1 MGSSYRVLLVQSN
14 NQHKQP
20 TTTNQMIIK
29 DQETTLETIGS
40 VSQESQFK
48 MRTSQKA
55 FQILSS
61 LYSDKP
67 LAIVRELGCN
77 AMDSHIANGQP
88 NRPFNIHIPNALEP
102 WLTIQDFGTGISHEN
117 IYEIYSVYFAST
129 KTNTNSQVGM
139 LGLGSKSPFC
149 YTDNFTITSIHNQ
162 VKRIY
167 NAYFNAQGM
176 PTISLASQENTKDEN
191 GVAIQIPIK
200 ANDFSYFTQSVFQAF
215 RFFDVKPNI
224 TGGSVDWRD
233 KADFEG
239 SFWKSYTKLNQSYAV
254 MGGVTYPIDTYK
266 ISSEHYDIVRKAGL
280 VIKFGI
286 GELDVT
292 PSREALMYHDWVLD
306 ALNAKIELVKKDFV
320 TKVEE
325 TIKSSTNLLDAMKAL
340 FMLNNQ
346 WSFLNSSMINGKVM
360 WNKVEI
366 TDPRRS
372 IKSICGEIKN
382 YSKRIWGRSK
392 WSESEYPALDNNAL
406 WYYDDL
412 KRGSQKRIVSFVRN
426 QPDSSNGSHN
436 VSVNL
441 VDQAGMKK
449 LIGSGFPASI
459 FIPTSTLPAV
469 ASNRASMGTK
479 NVKPKGI
486 ITLYSIGNSYRT
498 SWDSDQ
504 FDLATGTAPKYYIV
518 KDSNSF
524 KFDAMQLKSK
534 DGRNLLKITN
544 KDSVEKYLKYAGI
557 NSADVRMVSKGNEEV
572 LKKLG
577 SKSLASRIEKDT
589 PSIDFEKIQ
598 KARYLNSCTTNQLVK
613 HKLFNKLSDNNP
625 FKIFV
630 NESVSILKEE
640 EKYGD
645 ICGYIEE
652 DKKNELTYPSEM
664 VKLLYISCT
673 YWSIGYELTLK
684 SALEMEQT
692 TK

>member
-1 MGSSYRVLLVQSN
+1 
-14 NQHKQP
+14 
-20 TTTNQMIIK
+20 MIL
-29 DQETTLETIGS
+29 QETTNTIEQIGEFTEQAEFS
-40 VSQESQFK
+40 IKASK
-48 MRTSQKA
+48 KA
-55 FQILSS
+55 FGLLSGM
-61 LYSDKP
+61 YSDIF
-67 LAIVRELGCN
+67 LGIIREISVNSL
-77 AMDSHIANGQP
+77 DSHIVAGKTDVP
-88 NRPFNIHIPNALEP
+88 IDIHLPNALEP
-102 WLTIQDFGTGISHEN
+102 WLSIKDFGTGISHKD
-117 IYEIYSVYFAST
+117 IYSIYTTYFEST
-129 KTNTNSQVGM
+129 KTNTNEQTGCF
-139 LGLGSKSPFC
+139 GLGSKIFLA
-149 YTDNFTITSIHNQ
+149 YTDSSTIYSITDN
-162 VKRIY
+162 VKRTY
-167 NAYFNAQGM
+167 SVFFNEKGV
-176 PTISLASQENTKDEN
+176 PCISLVHQANTNECN
-191 GVAIQIPIK
+191 GLEVQIPVK
-200 ANDFSYFTQSVFQAF
+200 SSDFDKFKEATYRAC

-224 TGGSVDWRD
+224 TGGKIDWNLD
-233 KADFEG
+233 KPDFQG
-239 SFWKSYTKLNQSYAV
+239 TFWQSHQKQNQSVAI
-254 MGGVTYPIDTYK
+254 MGKVAYPIDSYRV
-266 ISSEHYDIVRKAGL
+266 SGENYDIIRKAGL
-280 VIKFGI
+280 VINFNL
-286 GELDVT
+286 GELEIT
-292 PSREALMYHDWVLD
+292 PAREALVYSEHTLNN
-306 ALNAKIELVKKDFV
+306 LNAKIELVKKDFV
-320 TKVEE
+320 AKVEE
-325 TIKSSTNLLDAMKAL
+325 TIKSSPNLLDAMKAL
-340 FMLNNQ
+340 YMLNNQ

-372 IKSICGEIKN
+372 IKHICGEIKN

-426 QPDSSNGSHN
+426 QPDSSNGSFH

-486 ITLYSIGNSYRT
+486 ITLYSIGYTRRT
-498 SWDSDQ
+498 SWDSVQ

-534 DGRNLLKITN
+534 DGRNLLKITD

-630 NESVSILKEE
+630 NESVAILKEE

-664 VKLLYISCT
+664 VKLLYISCSH
-673 YWSIGYELTLK
+673 WSIGYELTLK

>member
-1 MGSSYRVLLVQSN
+1 
-14 NQHKQP
+14 
-20 TTTNQMIIK
+20 MIIK

-320 TKVEE
+320 AKVEE
-325 TIKSSTNLLDAMKAL
+325 TIKSSPNLLDAMKAL

-372 IKSICGEIKN
+372 IKHICGEIKN

-426 QPDSSNGSHN
+426 QPDSHI
-436 VSVNL
+436 SVNV

-469 ASNRASMGTK
+469 ASNRASMGAK

-486 ITLYSIGNSYRT
+486 ITLYSIGHTYRT
-498 SWDSDQ
+498 SWDSVQ

-524 KFDAMQLKSK
+524 KFDAIQIKSK
-534 DGRNLLKITN
+534 DGRNLLKITD

-557 NSADVRMVSKGNEEV
+557 NSADVRMVSKANEEV

-577 SKSLASRIEKDT
+577 SKSLASHVEKNT

-652 DKKNELTYPSEM
+652 DKKYELTYPSEM
-664 VKLLYISCT
+664 VKLLYISGSH
-673 YWSIGYELTLK
+673 WSIGYELVIK